1 MASNMTTELRNTYIT
16 NELMT
21 EQGLIAAG
29 NGVGVMVQLAVIGRN
44 DVAIVPLKD
53 PINFYIYL
61 IQKRD
66 HQLSDFEDQIKQKM
80 VEVIQKIDF

>member
-29 NGVGVMVQLAVIGRN
+29 NGVGIMVQLAVIGRN

>member
-1 MASNMTTELRNTYIT
+1 
-16 NELMT
+16 MT

-29 NGVGVMVQLAVIGRN
+29 NGVGIMVQLAVIGRN